1 MNVSAASSLNAL
13 IQLGLQSQQQPGRTT
28 AAAPAP
34 APAATGSDADGDND
48 GSRVGTQ
55 LNVKA

>member
-13 IQLGLQSQQQPGRTT
+13 VQLGLESQQQPAKP
-28 AAAPAP
+28 AAAHVQ
-34 APAATGSDADGDND
+34 APAAAVSDGDGDND

>member
-1 MNVSAASSLNAL
+1 MNVGAPSSLNAL
-13 IQLGLQSQQQPGRTT
+13 IQLGLQAQQQP
-28 AAAPAP
+28 AKSASVPP
-34 APAATGSDADGDND
+34 PAATPAASDADGDND

>member
-13 IQLGLQSQQQPGRTT
+13 VQLGLQSQQQPTKP
-28 AAAPAP
+28 AAVAP
-34 APAATGSDADGDND
+34 APAAPASDADGDND